1 MYNCNGRV
9 LAPTVLN
16 LTGNLRIGC
25 GKCIMHCIYINNS
38 NYKTQSVEGYNVTY
52 VIIYVYIA
60 VTLNDFH

>member
-25 GKCIMHCIYINNS
+25 GKCYYALYIYINNS

-52 VIIYVYIA
+52 VIIYVY
-60 VTLNDFH
+60 VYSSYS